1 MQHICSKQLENH
13 YRGQQK
19 TVDFL
24 DITLDLTTKT
34 YKPFSKPNNT
44 PLYIHVDGNHP
55 PSIIKNLP
63 ESNNRRLCSISSNQQ
78 VFDKVSEPYKKALRE
93 SGHQYKLEYKDVQT
107 TSGKSNI
114 DVATKVGKNFFRLI
128 QNCFKPEHPLR
139 PILNKNTIKLSYS
152 CMPNVQQKIS
162 AKNKRILN
170 QQEKIRHRECN
181 CRKNTQRPMEG
192 KCLTTGV
199 IYQASVTTLND
210 NKVETYIIY
219 TFKIRYNSHTRSW
232 RYCNSSFY

>member
-13 YRGQQK
+13 HRGQQK

-114 DVATKVGKNFFRLI
+114 DVATKVRKNFFRLI
-128 QNCFKPEHPLR
+128 QNCFKPEHP
-139 PILNKNTIKLSYS
+139 PT
-152 CMPNVQQKIS
+152 PNPQQKHHQTQLQLH
-162 AKNKRILN
+162 AKCTAKDIRKKYKNYKPTREN
-170 QQEKIRHRECN
+170 Q
-181 CRKNTQRPMEG
+181 TQRVQ
-192 KCLTTGV
+192 L
-199 IYQASVTTLND
+199 
-210 NKVETYIIY
+210 
-219 TFKIRYNSHTRSW
+219 
-232 RYCNSSFY
+232 